1 MSSKKVDVAKEVAKI
16 WQEAKEN
23 LKALGQKTMKLA
35 KKGEKEVVR
44 ASTIGKLQL
53 DIVSINLKKENVFR
67 QTGKKVCEMHT
78 KKGGIEPPK
87 LLPLFK
93 QIDKLNHQ
101 IRSKK
106 AKIAKLKKG

>member
-1 MSSKKVDVAKEVAKI
+1 MSSKKVDVAKEVANI

-53 DIVSINLKKENVFR
+53 DIMNEFA
-67 QTGKKVCEMHT
+67 Q
-78 KKGGIEPPK
+78 
-87 LLPLFK
+87 
-93 QIDKLNHQ
+93 D
-101 IRSKK
+101 
-106 AKIAKLKKG
+106 

>member
-23 LKALGQKTMKLA
+23 LKVLGQKTMKLA

-44 ASTIGKLQL
+44 ASRIGKFQL
-53 DIVSINLKKENVFR
+53 EIVSINLKKENMFR

-78 KKGGIEPPK
+78 KKGGIEPSK